1 MMLIFMS
8 YFLFPKISSLTCPI
22 LILLYLSLLSISQ
35 MKHPTTVHHSST
47 VISPFWMV
55 GPLTPFFSFSSLIR
69 MTLLSCF
76 LWKFRRSDF
85 LVGKGVFQS
94 DNQISPFFFP
104 GGLRLSQWGL
114 GQRTHESAF
123 VSPTEEAQ

>member
-22 LILLYLSLLSISQ
+22 LIRLDLSLLSISQ

-76 LWKFRRSDF
+76 LWKFRRMRFSGWKRSF
-85 LVGKGVFQS
+85 SVRQS
-94 DNQISPFFFP
+94 D
-104 GGLRLSQWGL
+104 LSFLLSWRPEVVPVGT
-114 GQRTHESAF
+114 G
-123 VSPTEEAQ
+123 TEDSRICVCLSN